1 MALAAEKVL
10 DEGTLRISRVCE
22 LTGCGRRDAEWAAA
36 RATSPSRSHAL
47 DDAMA
52 RAREEGFEI
61 PPAET
66 ELAAFSRL
74 RRFVRRH
81 RLLRQPEPPK
91 ASARRSERSGPTIST

>member
-1 MALAAEKVL
+1 
-10 DEGTLRISRVCE
+10 
-22 LTGCGRRDAEWAAA
+22 
-36 RATSPSRSHAL
+36 
-47 DDAMA
+47 MA

-81 RLLRQPEPPK
+81 RLLRQPEQTK
-91 ASARRSERSGPTIST
+91 ASARKPERTRPSISI